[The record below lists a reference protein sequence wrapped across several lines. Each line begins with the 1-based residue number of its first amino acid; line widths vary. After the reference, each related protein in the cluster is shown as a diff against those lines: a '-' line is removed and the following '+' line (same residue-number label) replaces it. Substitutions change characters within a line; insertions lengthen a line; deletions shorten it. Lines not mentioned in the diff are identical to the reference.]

1 MVIFKVIVDPKSG
14 LYAVYSS
21 YRTFCKSNSKR
32 ESFHQT
38 KPKNKNQRKLFYKAY
53 GEPGA
58 YKLGLRFVSK
68 AFWAKK
74 NFEIVWPCVFYLTV
88 ET

>member
-1 MVIFKVIVDPKSG
+1 M
-14 LYAVYSS
+14 A
-21 YRTFCKSNSKR
+21 
-32 ESFHQT
+32 H
-38 KPKNKNQRKLFYKAY
+38 

-58 YKLGLRFVSK
+58 YILGLRFVSK

-74 NFEIVWPCVFYLTV
+74 NFEMLWHCVFYLTI

>member
-1 MVIFKVIVDPKSG
+1 MI
-14 LYAVYSS
+14 
-21 YRTFCKSNSKR
+21 FCKSKSKGA
-32 ESFHQT
+32 SFHQT
-38 KPKNKNQRKLFYKAY
+38 KPINNNQRKLFYKAF

-74 NFEIVWPCVFYLTV
+74 NFEILWPSVFYLKVDT
-88 ET
+88 